1 VKSWRPPTTIE
12 TLPETEQLAKRQKL
26 SHTIGGMM
34 REPDTASNLFAE
46 PETECRKASFEWC
59 VAVQNAM
66 TQGLGFGLEKFQV
79 SAEQLKNLDSAI
91 DWDQYRL
98 CGDYD
103 T

>member
-1 VKSWRPPTTIE
+1 
-12 TLPETEQLAKRQKL
+12 
-26 SHTIGGMM
+26 M

-46 PETECRKASFEWC
+46 PETECRQASFEWC

-91 DWDQYRL
+91 NWDQYRL